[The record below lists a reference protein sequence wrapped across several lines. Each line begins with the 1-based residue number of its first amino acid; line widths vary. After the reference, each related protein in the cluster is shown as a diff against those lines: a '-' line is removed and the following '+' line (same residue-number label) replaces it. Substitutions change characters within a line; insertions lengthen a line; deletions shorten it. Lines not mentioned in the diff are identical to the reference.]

1 MLMALRTRLAGEWSE
16 HMKESVFP
24 LDREPKEFTETASDI
39 SEHEVLAAEVAL
51 EEGLLYEVD
60 AALLRWRDGTYGICE
75 STGEQIP
82 ADRLRALP
90 WTRLTREAAEQRGKA
105 SNAPQ

>member
-1 MLMALRTRLAGEWSE
+1 M
-16 HMKESVFP
+16 
-24 LDREPKEFTETASDI
+24 EFTETASDI

-90 WTRLTREAAEQRGKA
+90 WTRFTREAAEQRGKA